1 MVLLFSLAVIPAGVA
16 LPARPAA
23 ACKNAVAA
31 TDSMVQVLSQ
41 ADEHLREGRPGAALQ
56 LTMQHYPDL
65 KTALDGD
72 RFMSRARRIFAAA
85 LVRMDGL
92 AAVRGFDASTSDE
105 RRANLE
111 WAVATLRS
119 VDKRQKNNPAVLA
132 ELAEALSTL
141 PEHQQEAL
149 DLLDGLA
156 RRDLV
161 PNPYAYR
168 ALARL
173 RRLAGDEA
181 GARTALEKADL
192 LRASPRSPDPLPAA
206 SEERRPRRSGSRG
219 SAAGRPARALATG
232 HA

>member
-1 MVLLFSLAVIPAGVA
+1 MRPVVRMVTVLFSLAVIPAGVA
-16 LPARPAA
+16 LPVRSAVACRNSVAA
-23 ACKNAVAA
+23 AE
-31 TDSMVQVLSQ
+31 DSMVQLLSE
-41 ADEHLREGRPGAALQ
+41 ADGHLRDGRPGAAIQ
-56 LTMQHYPDL
+56 LTMQHHPDL
-65 KTALDGD
+65 KTVKNGD
-72 RFMSRARRIFAAA
+72 RFISRAQRIFAAA

-92 AAVRGFDASTSDE
+92 AGVRGFEASTCGE

-119 VDKRQKNNPAVLA
+119 LDERQKNNPAIQA

-149 DLLDGLA
+149 DKLEGLA

-173 RRLAGDEA
+173 RRLTGDEA
-181 GARTALEKADL
+181 GERAALEKADAL
-192 LRASPRSPDPLPAA
+192 HRSPPPLDPLPAA
-206 SEERRPRRSGSRG
+206 SKDHNPRRSKS
-219 SAAGRPARALATG
+219 
-232 HA
+232 